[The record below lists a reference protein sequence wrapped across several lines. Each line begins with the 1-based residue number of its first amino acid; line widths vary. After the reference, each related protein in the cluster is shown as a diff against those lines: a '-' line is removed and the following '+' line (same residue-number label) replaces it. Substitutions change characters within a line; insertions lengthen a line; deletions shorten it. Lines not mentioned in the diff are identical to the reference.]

1 MPSRRFWIV
10 TGILVAG
17 AGATAVA
24 AYAYRGPHGHGGYHG
39 DYGAV
44 HEGRSW
50 WKRGPITKDEF
61 DARTRSRF
69 ARMDVNSDGVV
80 DAGEAKALIEKRM
93 ERRKRHWKGHGKKFG
108 QRMIRRFD
116 VDRDGKV
123 TRAEFDA
130 RVKERFARGD
140 LDGDGRITDADLPP
154 MLRDRGI
161 LSGEGHIGHFKKHKR
176 GGRMLRFLRG
186 ADSNGD
192 GAISL
197 EEANAAA
204 GKRFA
209 RFDRNGDGSVDQT
222 DLDSLKNEIVDYR
235 VRRFLHRFG
244 ASKEGKLTLDQFAKF
259 RSERFA
265 QLDLNNDGELS
276 RDELP
281 GRFKRMM
288 KLWKKW
294 RGDHH
299 HGPYHHRGMDERRL

>member
-1 MPSRRFWIV
+1 MPSRRFWIIAGV
-10 TGILVAG
+10 LVAG
-17 AGATAVA
+17 AGAPAVA
-24 AYAYRGPHGHGGYHG
+24 ASAYRGHHGHGGYHG
-39 DYGAV
+39 DHGAI

-50 WKRGPITKDEF
+50 WQRGPISKDEF

-69 ARMDVNSDGVV
+69 ARMDANSDGVV
-80 DAGEAKALIEKRM
+80 DAGEAKALIERRM
-93 ERRKRHWKGHGKKFG
+93 ERRKRRWQRHGKQFG

-140 LDGDGRITDADLPP
+140 LDGDGQITDADLPP
-154 MLRDRGI
+154 MMRDRGV
-161 LSGEGHIGHFKKHKR
+161 LSGDGPIGRRGHRR
-176 GGRMLRFLRG
+176 GARMLRFLRG

-197 EEANAAA
+197 DEANAAA

-209 RFDRNGDGSVDQT
+209 RFDRNGDGTVDAS
-222 DLDSLKNEIVDYR
+222 DLEKLKSEIVDYR
-235 VRRFLHRFG
+235 ARRFLHRFG
-244 ASKEGKLTLDQFAKF
+244 AAKDGKLSQDQFAKF

-265 QLDLNNDGELS
+265 RLDLNNDGELS

-281 GRFKRMM
+281 GRYKRMM
-288 KLWKKW
+288 KRWRKW
-294 RGDHH
+294 HGDGH
-299 HGPYHHRGMDERRL
+299 HGPRHQGGPDERRL